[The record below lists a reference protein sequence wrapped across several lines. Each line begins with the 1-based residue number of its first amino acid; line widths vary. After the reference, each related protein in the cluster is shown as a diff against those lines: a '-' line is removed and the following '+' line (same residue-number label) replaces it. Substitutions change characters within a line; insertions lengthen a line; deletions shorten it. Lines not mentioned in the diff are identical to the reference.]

1 MKFIL
6 QPISDS
12 YNAFGRSLILKSN
25 PDGRNTVMGVIKDH
39 INESGDD
46 LFGVQWLEDVS
57 EIEEETVLS
66 VDGLK
71 VFKHNSVKVEMTATK
86 DTLFTGNQPLTP
98 KNYLTSLLNPKYVAT
113 AAFVNYDLYSKYE
126 MYRNA
131 AVQIAKLY
139 KYCPVYRNII
149 TFKDGKPELK
159 SLLDIIFMLSE
170 QDIED
175 TLMAFSYANKWL
187 ITLRNLAERVLE
199 KAPIHEGQDL
209 MTQEQQVESFIQFSK
224 LVASETEELV
234 PDSLL
239 NKIKE
244 SAEYKRIVREIKA
257 KGFGISETQQFNAL
271 QAAAYLLK
279 NRSNEHVIYNL
290 SDMGAGKT
298 FMTVESVYLMDLKAM
313 HDFHQN
319 DGSATAIQESNAIW
333 LPSKNLIAPKL
344 SVKSSWVDTFKL
356 FYDVEQITESQYK
369 LTITDNGME
378 YNSFLNVSGFTARS
392 NAVTV
397 DNSLPAPV
405 NNPEY
410 LIIDEIHQ
418 LVKRS
423 VTRSRFFASGVIPND
438 HYFSFILSGT
448 LSNLTTSEWYNYIQ
462 LMGVKFGDNQL
473 DTNSANAMKDDIKS
487 QIDSLCDTIHDSAD
501 KLSVD
506 QRRRFDPESF
516 EEDQLEINEP
526 RMATRKME
534 LFHSKYSSKILHLM
548 DPKEPLQQSL
558 LKKNY
563 EVRFDFNLSM
573 TPNFELFYQLVGHC
587 SVTAQSTQIA
597 EELFGAQKKQHNA
610 DVINVPSSLTND
622 DIKLLRTLHK
632 ITTDYKVYKSVAIAT
647 AINNAILNLNDGLG
661 TKTVYDIL
669 SHYAASNTRF
679 LAYLSTLDLNLLE
692 KLPDSSLIQQ
702 PTLEETPKFKVL
714 QDILSKE
721 SAETHLIVVN
731 DFGAMTKLGKA
742 LGVDTFTR
750 AQLRNQLDY
759 QDELDAM
766 FAKQHVVIVPQ
777 MMIKSS
783 LDLVQANRLIQYQLN
798 TEISDII
805 QTQNRINRIG
815 QTRETKAYYIATDVL
830 QKNIIDLFLETYKN
844 IRVAHKGIV
853 ELFVDMSSQVNVIND
868 YISKAMNN
876 ISLEDDEVEAADN
889 IEIAAFQ
896 EADDNVEMAAFQPSF
911 TSTGVMDL
919 FGDNVEDKPDDANE
933 PQNDGSDEV
942 FEAEINPN
950 QQNLFTPL
958 EQALEHQL
966 VPLA

>member
-6 QPISDS
+6 QPTSDS
-12 YNAFGRSLILKSN
+12 YNVFGRSLILKSN
-25 PDGRNTVMGVIKDH
+25 PDGRNTVIGVIKDH

-66 VDGLK
+66 VYGLK
-71 VFKHNSVKVEMTATK
+71 VFGYHPVKVEMTATK
-86 DTLFTGNQPLTP
+86 NTLFTGNQPLTP
-98 KNYLTSLLNPKYVAT
+98 KNYLNSLLNPKYVVT
-113 AAFVNYDLYSKYE
+113 AAFVDYELYSKYE

-139 KYCPVYRNII
+139 KYCPVYHNII

-187 ITLRNLAERVLE
+187 VTLRNLAERVLE

-244 SAEYKRIVREIKA
+244 SAAYKRIIREIKA

-271 QAAAYLLK
+271 QAAAYLLQ
-279 NRSNEHVIYNL
+279 NRRGKHVIYNL

-298 FMTVESVYLMDLKAM
+298 LMTVESVYLMDLKAM

-369 LTITDNGME
+369 LTVTDNGVE

-418 LVKRS
+418 LVKRT
-423 VTRSRFFASGVIPND
+423 VTRSRFFAAGVIPND

-473 DTNSANAMKDDIKS
+473 DTDSANAMKDDIQY
-487 QIDSLCDTIHDSAD
+487 QIDSLCDTIHESAD

-534 LFHSKYSSKILHLM
+534 LFHSKYSSKILHLA

-558 LKKNY
+558 LKQNY
-563 EVRFDFNLSM
+563 QVKFDFNLSM
-573 TPNFELFYQLVGHC
+573 TPNFELFYQLVGQC

-702 PTLEETPKFKVL
+702 PTLEDTPKFKVL

-815 QTRETKAYYIATDVL
+815 QKRETKAYYIATDVL

-876 ISLEDDEVEAADN
+876 ISLEDEVEADDN
-889 IEIAAFQ
+889 VEIAAFQ
-896 EADDNVEMAAFQPSF
+896 EADDYVEMAAFQPSF

-919 FGDNVEDKPDDANE
+919 FGDNVEDEPEDANE

-942 FEAEINPN
+942 FEVEINPN

>member
-71 VFKHNSVKVEMTATK
+71 VFNHNPVKVEMTATK

-149 TFKDGKPELK
+149 TFKDGKPKLK

-279 NRSNEHVIYNL
+279 NRRNEHVIYNL

-473 DTNSANAMKDDIKS
+473 DTNSANEMKDDI
-487 QIDSLCDTIHDSAD
+487 QRQNNLLCDAIHDSAD

-516 EEDQLEINEP
+516 EEGQLEINEP

-534 LFHSKYSSKILHLM
+534 LFHRKYSSKILHLT
-548 DPKEPLQQSL
+548 DPKESLQQSL

-573 TPNFELFYQLVGHC
+573 TPNFELFYQLVGQC